1 MMAGIKEWIMRVIVL
16 SILCAAADSLMP
28 EGAVRRVGKL
38 VCTMALLCGILRPVS
53 TLKGV
58 DFTQYLREYSAMVE
72 ETRLELEQ
80 KTAVIQKTVI
90 EEQCAAYIADKAAQL
105 GVVCRVEVECEPTRE
120 GIWLPARV
128 TLTGR
133 FSDVE
138 QSRMTQFLQR
148 QFGVEVEGQ
157 SYFITGEAEP

>member
-1 MMAGIKEWIMRVIVL
+1 MTEGIRDWLMGIIAL

-28 EGAVRRVGKL
+28 EGAVGKVGKL
-38 VCTMALLCGILRPVS
+38 VCTMALLLGMLRPVGA
-53 TLKGV
+53 LKEM
-58 DFTQYLREYSAMVE
+58 DLAQYLRDYSDMVE
-72 ETRLELEQ
+72 QTSLELER
-80 KTAVIQKTVI
+80 KTAVTQKTVI
-90 EEQCAAYIADKAAQL
+90 EEQCAAYSADKAAEL
-105 GVVCRVEVECEPTRE
+105 GVVCRVEVECEPTPE

-128 TLTGR
+128 ALSGR

-157 SYFITGEAEP
+157 SYFIPEEAEP

>member
-1 MMAGIKEWIMRVIVL
+1 MTEGIRDWLMGIIAL
-16 SILCAAADSLMP
+16 PILCAAADSLMP
-28 EGAVRRVGKL
+28 EGAVGKVGKL
-38 VCTMALLCGILRPVS
+38 VCTMALLLGMLRPVGA
-53 TLKGV
+53 LKEM
-58 DFTQYLREYSAMVE
+58 DLAQYLRDYSDMVE
-72 ETRLELEQ
+72 QTSLELER
-80 KTAVIQKTVI
+80 KTAVTQKTVI

-105 GVVCRVEVECEPTRE
+105 GVVCRVEVECEPTPE

-128 TLTGR
+128 ALSGR

-148 QFGVEVEGQ
+148 QFGVGVEGQ

>member
-1 MMAGIKEWIMRVIVL
+1 MMAGIKEWLMGIIML

-28 EGAVRRVGKL
+28 EGAVRKVGKL
-38 VCTMALLCGILRPVS
+38 VCAMALLCGMLRPVS
-53 TLKGV
+53 SLKGM
-58 DFTQYLREYSAMVE
+58 DLAHYLREYSAMVE
-72 ETRLELEQ
+72 ETQLELER
-80 KTAVIQKTVI
+80 KTAVQQKTVI
-90 EEQCAAYIADKAAQL
+90 EEHCAAYIADKAAQL
-105 GVVCRVEVECEPTRE
+105 GVVCRVEVECEPTQE

-128 TLTGR
+128 ALTGR

-148 QFGVEVEGQ
+148 QFGVGVEEQ

>member
-1 MMAGIKEWIMRVIVL
+1 MTEGIRDWLMGIIAL

-28 EGAVRRVGKL
+28 EGAVGKVGKL
-38 VCTMALLCGILRPVS
+38 VCTMALLLGMLRPVGA
-53 TLKGV
+53 LKEM
-58 DFTQYLREYSAMVE
+58 DLAQYLRDYSDMVE
-72 ETRLELEQ
+72 QTSIELER
-80 KTAVIQKTVI
+80 KTAETQKTVI

-105 GVVCRVEVECEPTRE
+105 GVVCRVEVECEPTPE

-128 TLTGR
+128 ALTGR